1 MEKLNDYYEFR
12 EQIVDA
18 LRTDLLGPAEVEEII
33 DDLPATQ
40 YSVGILFPQSK
51 AGDSRENKSLTGGD
65 FAPEE
70 NSEEVY
76 GDEGDDAPV
85 ALANVRNP
93 SSMGITFAVD
103 LKVCSEI
110 KVFIEAAKYTAL
122 DKNKG
127 EKHISRWQRVPLGP
141 VSEIVDLS
149 KSYSKQKKS
158 EIEGL
163 ELFVRVRHDKADE
176 IATVT
181 FVLINTLIVSSKS
194 YEERDSKAF
203 FQPEIKVEST
213 DSSISPFVERPR
225 RLTSVEDADL
235 KIYSL
240 IYRNAREFAAG
251 HGCSVNW
258 VSAPDDPQR
267 AHSVATEYIPVYRL
281 PLADS
286 NPKIDSSNLT
296 MLGLATKNRQSVC
309 RHLFALGESYINWIN
324 ENKEKL
330 QSSDELRDYIDIG
343 GENLNLCS
351 QSANRILE
359 GVKLLENN
367 DTAWEAFAFMNR
379 AMLIQRARSVWV
391 KNGKE
396 TAEPVEDDSHRW
408 RPFQI
413 AFILM
418 CLKGIAE
425 PLCENSGRDFVDLL
439 WFPTGGGKT
448 EAYLGLIAFTI
459 FHRRLTNQDGG
470 GVTALMRYTLRLLT
484 IQQFER
490 AAILICACEWLRK
503 SNSGKFGGE
512 QISIGLWVG
521 GASTPN
527 KIAEARTSINKLR
540 RGESVEERNPVQLHS
555 CPWCGSKLTPLNYW
569 ITSDNSK
576 MVVSCRQKDCFF
588 KDALPVALV
597 DEDVYKM
604 RPSLLI
610 ATADKFARLPW
621 EERTRS
627 LFNFPTVTQSAQIP
641 PELIIQDE
649 LHLISGP
656 LGSLAG
662 LYETAIDA
670 LATNNGVRPKV
681 IASTATIRRAQD
693 QTGKLFA
700 RPMRQFPPPG
710 LDASDSFFAVEADR
724 QEKGDRMYVGLMSP
738 STSHTTLLVR
748 TYAAVLQAVSEL
760 SASDKV
766 KDPYWTLVGYFN
778 SLRVLGGARMQV
790 QDDVVDRMNL
800 LSARHEK
807 HIRTDEPLID
817 ELTSNVPG
825 SQVPQ
830 RLKQLS
836 ESYPAN
842 DVIDVVLAT
851 NMISVGVDVD
861 RLGLMAVMGQPQST
875 SEYIQSTSR
884 VGRQHPGLV
893 LTMYNAARSRDR
905 SHYESFL
912 AYHSALY
919 RQVESTSVT
928 PFSSRARDRG
938 LHAVLIALARMFLDS
953 LTPNSGAA
961 NVGREPAGLEKL
973 KEIIVKRVAAVSEEQ
988 IENTIQDIDQ
998 IIRFWRSRAEQG
1010 ELVYNKYND
1019 DNKSLLTDA
1028 TGVYSDTSFPT
1039 LNSLRDVDQESNLHF
1054 VRESLD

>member
-1 MEKLNDYYEFR
+1 MASLDNYYKFR
-12 EQIVDA
+12 DQIVEA
-18 LRTDLLGPAEVEEII
+18 LRTDLLGPAETAEVIS
-33 DDLPATQ
+33 DLPATQ
-40 YSVGILFPQSK
+40 YSVGILFPQSTQS
-51 AGDSRENKSLTGGD
+51 DSLSGGN
-65 FAPEE
+65 FADEE
-70 NSEEVY
+70 NSEEAY
-76 GDEGDDAPV
+76 GDDGDDAPV

-93 SSMGITFAVD
+93 SSMGITFAID
-103 LKVCSEI
+103 LKTSSQI
-110 KVFIEAAKYTAL
+110 KVFIEAAKYAPPSKSESET
-122 DKNKG
+122 KSYG
-127 EKHISRWQRVPLGP
+127 WQRIPLGP
-141 VSEIVDLS
+141 VTKTVDLS
-149 KSYSKQKKS
+149 KPYSEWQDC

-163 ELFVRVRHDKADE
+163 NLFVRVRHDINAE

-181 FVLINTLIVSSKS
+181 LVLINTQIASSKAF
-194 YEERDSKAF
+194 EERDSKAF
-203 FQPEIKVEST
+203 FQPKIRVEST
-213 DSSISPFVERPR
+213 ESELFPFIERPR
-225 RLTSVEDADL
+225 KLTSVNDTDL
-235 KIYSL
+235 RTYSL

-258 VSAPDDPQR
+258 EVSPENYER
-267 AHSVATEYIPVYRL
+267 ARSVETEYIPVYRL
-281 PLADS
+281 LLADS
-286 NPKIDSSNLT
+286 NSEAIDPSKIS
-296 MLGLATKNRQSVC
+296 MLALATNDRQTVCRDLSDLSVSYENWIKKNR
-309 RHLFALGESYINWIN
+309 
-324 ENKEKL
+324 EKL
-330 QSSDELRDYIDIG
+330 ENSEELQNYRKIG
-343 GENLNLCS
+343 EENLNLCS
-351 QSANRILE
+351 EAANRILE

-367 DTAWEAFAFMNR
+367 DTAWEAFIYMNK
-379 AMLIQRARSVWV
+379 AMLIQRARTVWI

-396 TAEPVEDDSHRW
+396 TTEPIEDDSHKW
-408 RPFQI
+408 RPFQL

-425 PLCENSGRDFVDLL
+425 PLSENNGRDLVDLL

-459 FHRRLTNQDGG
+459 FHRRLTNADGG

-503 SNSGKFGGE
+503 SNKGKFGSE

-521 GASTPN
+521 GDSTPN
-527 KIAEARTSINKLR
+527 KISDARTAINKLR
-540 RGESVEERNPVQLHS
+540 SGEIVEKGNPVQVHS
-555 CPWCGSKLTPLNYW
+555 CPWCGNKLTHRNYW
-569 ITSDNSK
+569 ITGDNSA
-576 MVVSCRQKDCFF
+576 MVISCKQKDCFF
-588 KDALPVALV
+588 KDSLPLALV
-597 DEDVYKM
+597 DDDVYRT

-621 EERTRS
+621 EEKTRS
-627 LFNFPTVTQSAQIP
+627 LFNFSTVSQAAQLP

-670 LATNNGVRPKV
+670 LATNNGIRPKV

-693 QTGKLFA
+693 QAGKLFA
-700 RPMRQFPPPG
+700 REMRQFPPPG
-710 LDASDSFFAVEADR
+710 LDASDSFFAVQSDPK
-724 QEKGDRMYVGLMSP
+724 EKGDRMYVGLMSP

-760 SASDKV
+760 SASNEV

-790 QDDVVDRMNL
+790 QDDVVARMNL
-800 LSARHEK
+800 LAVRHK
-807 HIRTDEPLID
+807 THIRSDEPIIE

-825 SQVPQ
+825 SQIPE

-836 ESYPAN
+836 ESYPAT
-842 DVIDVVLAT
+842 DTIDVVLAT

-893 LTMYNAARSRDR
+893 LTLYNGARSRDR

-928 PFSSRARDRG
+928 PFSPRARDRG
-938 LHAVLIALARMFLDS
+938 LHAVLITLARMFVDS
-953 LTPNSGAA
+953 LTTNAGAA
-961 NVGREPAGLEKL
+961 NVELETARLEKL
-973 KEIIVKRVAAVSEEQ
+973 KVIIMDRVAAVSSEEA
-988 IENTIQDIDQ
+988 EKTKQDLTEIID
-998 IIRFWRSRAEQG
+998 FWRSRAEQG
-1010 ELVYNKYND
+1010 ELVYSKYKND
-1019 DNKSLLTDA
+1019 NISLLTDA
-1028 TGVYSDTSFPT
+1028 TGVNSETSFPT

-1054 VRESLD
+1054 VKEALT

>member
-1 MEKLNDYYEFR
+1 MASLDNYYKFR
-12 EQIVDA
+12 EQIVEA
-18 LRTDLLGPAEVEEII
+18 LRTDLLGPAETTEVIS
-33 DDLPATQ
+33 DLPGTQ
-40 YSVGILFPQSK
+40 YSVGILFPQSTQS
-51 AGDSRENKSLTGGD
+51 DSLSGGN
-65 FAPEE
+65 FADEE
-70 NSEEVY
+70 NSEESY
-76 GDEGDDAPV
+76 GDDGDDAPV

-93 SSMGITFAVD
+93 SSMGITLAVD
-103 LKVCSEI
+103 LKTSMQI
-110 KVFIEAAKYTAL
+110 KVFIEAAKYTPPAPGKSG
-122 DKNKG
+122 DETQAHG
-127 EKHISRWQRVPLGP
+127 WQRVPLGP
-141 VSEIVDLS
+141 TTEIVDLS
-149 KSYSKQKKS
+149 KPYSKRQDC

-163 ELFVRVRHDKADE
+163 KLFVRVRHDENAE

-181 FVLINTLIVSSKS
+181 LVLINTRIISSKA
-194 YEERDSKAF
+194 YEERDSNSF
-203 FQPEIKVEST
+203 FQPKIRVEST
-213 DSSISPFVERPR
+213 ESEVFPFVERAR
-225 RLTSVEDADL
+225 KLTSVNDTDL
-235 KIYSL
+235 RTYSL

-251 HGCSVNW
+251 HGCSVDW
-258 VSAPDDPQR
+258 EVSSETSQR
-267 AHSVATEYIPVYRL
+267 ARSVETEYIPIYRL

-286 NPKIDSSNLT
+286 NSEAIDPLKLS
-296 MLGLATKNRQSVC
+296 MLGLATNDRQTVCRDLSDLGVSYESWIQKNREELKNSEELQKY
-309 RHLFALGESYINWIN
+309 RKIGE
-324 ENKEKL
+324 
-330 QSSDELRDYIDIG
+330 
-343 GENLNLCS
+343 ENLDLCS
-351 QSANRILE
+351 EAANRILE

-367 DTAWEAFAFMNR
+367 DTAWEAFVYMNK
-379 AMLIQRARSVWV
+379 AMLIQRARTVWI
-391 KNGKE
+391 KNRKQ
-396 TAEPVEDDSHRW
+396 TLEPVEDQSHKW

-413 AFILM
+413 AFILV

-425 PLCENSGRDFVDLL
+425 PLSQNSGRDLVDLL

-459 FHRRLTNQDGG
+459 FHRRLTNNDGG

-484 IQQFER
+484 SQQFER

-503 SNSGKFGGE
+503 SNIGKFGTE
-512 QISIGLWVG
+512 IISIGLWVG
-521 GASTPN
+521 TGSTPN
-527 KIAEARTSINKLR
+527 KIADARTAINKLR
-540 RGESVEERNPVQLHS
+540 NGEILEEKNPVQVHS
-555 CPWCGSKLTPLNYW
+555 CPWCGNKLTHRNYW

-576 MVVSCRQKDCFF
+576 MVVSCKQKDCFF
-588 KDALPVALV
+588 KDSLPLALI
-597 DEDVYKM
+597 DEDVYRT

-621 EERTRS
+621 EEKTRS
-627 LFNFPTVTQSAQIP
+627 LFNFSTLTQPAQLP

-670 LATNNGVRPKV
+670 LATNNGIRPKV

-693 QTGKLFA
+693 QAGKLFA
-700 RPMRQFPPPG
+700 REMRQFPPPG
-710 LDASDSFFAVEADR
+710 LDASDSFFAVQSDPK
-724 QEKGDRMYVGLMSP
+724 EKGDRMYVGLMSP

-760 SASDKV
+760 SAPGEV

-790 QDDVVDRMNL
+790 QDDVVARMNL
-800 LSARHEK
+800 LAVRHK
-807 HIRTDEPLID
+807 THIRSDEPIID

-825 SQVPQ
+825 SQIPE

-836 ESYPAN
+836 ESYPSTDA
-842 DVIDVVLAT
+842 IDVVLAT

-893 LTMYNAARSRDR
+893 LTLYNGARSRDR

-928 PFSSRARDRG
+928 PFSPRARDRG
-938 LHAVLIALARMFLDS
+938 LHAVLITLARMYVDT
-953 LTPNSGAA
+953 LTSNAGAA
-961 NVGREPAGLEKL
+961 NVELEKARLEKL
-973 KEIIVKRVAAVSEEQ
+973 KEIIIKRVTAVSSEET
-988 IENTIQDIDQ
+988 EKTKQDLTGITDL
-998 IIRFWRSRAEQG
+998 WLSRAEEG
-1010 ELVYNKYND
+1010 ELVYSKYNN
-1019 DNKSLLTDA
+1019 DNISLLTDA
-1028 TGVYSDTSFPT
+1028 TGVHSETSFPT
-1039 LNSLRDVDQESNLHF
+1039 LNSLRDVDQESSLHF
-1054 VRESLD
+1054 VPEALT

>member
-12 EQIVDA
+12 DQIVNA
-18 LRTDLLGPAEVEEII
+18 LRMDLLGPAEPTETIN
-33 DDLPATQ
+33 DLPATQ
-40 YSVGILFPQSK
+40 YSVGILFPQPK
-51 AGDSRENKSLTGGD
+51 ASDYPKSDSLTGGD

-70 NSEEVY
+70 NSEEAY
-76 GDEGDDAPV
+76 NDDGDDAPV

-103 LKVCSEI
+103 LKICSEI
-110 KVFIEAAKYTAL
+110 KVFVEAAKYTAL
-122 DKNKG
+122 DMHEG
-127 EKHISRWQRVPLGP
+127 AKHISKWSRMPLETP
-141 VSEIVDLS
+141 PRITDIS
-149 KSYSKQKKS
+149 KPCNKWNDT

-163 ELFVRVRHDKADE
+163 KLFVRVRHDGADE

-181 FVLINTLIVSSKS
+181 LVLINTLTVSSKS

-203 FQPEIKVEST
+203 FQPKIRVESLN
-213 DSSISPFVERPR
+213 SSDSPFVERPR
-225 RLTSVEDADL
+225 RLTSVDDADL
-235 KIYSL
+235 RTYSL

-251 HGCSVNW
+251 HGCSVSW
-258 VSAPDDPQR
+258 ETSPDNYER
-267 AHSVATEYIPVYRL
+267 ARRVETEYIPVYRL

-286 NPKIDSSNLT
+286 NPKIDSSRLS
-296 MLGLATKNRQSVC
+296 MLGLATDARSTVC
-309 RHLFALGESYINWIN
+309 RDLTALGKAYKNWTEGN
-324 ENKEKL
+324 REEL
-330 QSSDELRDYIDIG
+330 ESSDELQKYRAIG
-343 GENLNLCS
+343 EENLSLCDE
-351 QSANRILE
+351 AADRILD

-367 DTAWEAFAFMNR
+367 DTAWEAFIFMNR
-379 AMLIQRARSVWV
+379 AMLIQRARSVWI
-391 KNGKE
+391 KTGK
-396 TAEPVEDDSHRW
+396 TTLEPVEDDSHKW

-418 CLKGIAE
+418 CLRGIAE
-425 PLCENSGRDFVDLL
+425 PSSQNSGRDIVDLL

-459 FHRRLTNQDGG
+459 FRRRLANQDGG
-470 GVTALMRYTLRLLT
+470 GITSLMRYTLRLLT

-503 SNSGKFGGE
+503 SNVGKFGNE

-555 CPWCGSKLTPLNYW
+555 CPWCGSRLTHLNYW

-576 MVVSCRQKDCFF
+576 MIVSCRQKECFF
-588 KDALPVALV
+588 KDALPIALV
-597 DEDVYKM
+597 DDDIYRM

-627 LFNFPTVTQSAQIP
+627 LFNLATATQPAQLP

-700 RPMRQFPPPG
+700 RQMRQFPPPG
-710 LDASDSFFAVEADR
+710 LKYSDSFFAVESDPR
-724 QEKGDRMYVGLMSP
+724 DKGDRMYVGLMSP

-748 TYAAVLQAVSEL
+748 TYAAVLQAVAEL
-760 SASDKV
+760 SAADEI

-790 QDDVVDRMNL
+790 QDDVVDRMKL
-800 LSARHEK
+800 LSARHK
-807 HIRTDEPLID
+807 THIRSDEPMID

-825 SQVPQ
+825 SQIPQ

-836 ESYPAN
+836 ESYPAK
-842 DVIDVVLAT
+842 DAIDVVLAT

-884 VGRQHPGLV
+884 VGRQFPGLV

-928 PFSSRARDRG
+928 PFSARARDRG
-938 LHAVLIALARMFLDS
+938 LHAILIALARMFVDS

-961 NVGREPAGLEKL
+961 GIDREADRLEEL
-973 KEIIVKRVAAVSEEQ
+973 KEIIIKRVAEVSNEET
-988 IENTIQDIDQ
+988 EKTKRDIDQ
-998 IIRFWRSRAEQG
+998 VIRFWRSRAEQG

-1028 TGVYSDTSFPT
+1028 TGVFSDTSFPT

-1054 VRESLD
+1054 VRENLD